1 MRCHA
6 VVIASAHGQVAWIF
20 RRRRIKRFHL
30 RYSAATPHGQGQISC
45 ILPPTLSDRLRAN
58 GYAHVRGHEPS
69 EHRQA
74 GETGWSTSTC
84 ALTWRVRLPVGEN
97 LVPEATS
104 VAAAGFAYALC
115 IPLHKSLGDDGWI
128 DAGRQSE

>member
-1 MRCHA
+1 VRCHA

-74 GETGWSTSTC
+74 GGNWLKHEH
-84 ALTWRVRLPVGEN
+84 LRLDVEGA
-97 LVPEATS
+97 ATR
-104 VAAAGFAYALC
+104 G
-115 IPLHKSLGDDGWI
+115 
-128 DAGRQSE
+128 